1 MATGRA
7 GQLKWV
13 GFGFWDD
20 SDMTPTERW
29 LQLEALLHT
38 LWRDTLKFPWRNTA
52 MTLRERFRE
61 DRLGVTASSLTFTTT
76 ISLVP
81 LVTVALAIFSAFPKF
96 AVLQIRL
103 QSWLVQSLVP
113 NNIAQ
118 QVLSYLN
125 QFAAKAGQMGWAGAL
140 ALLITALAL
149 ILTIDRK
156 LNDIWRVRE
165 SRPLTQR
172 VLVYW
177 AVLTL
182 GPLFLAGS
190 LAVTSYAVSASKGLV
205 ASMPDTLK
213 LLLDTLQFALLTAG
227 VAALYRYVPNTRVR
241 WSHALMGGLFVAAG
255 LELAKK
261 LLALYL
267 SIVPTYSMVYGTFAS
282 LPILLIWIYLVWV
295 IVLLGAVVAAY
306 LPSLLSGIARRG
318 DTPGWNYQ
326 LALELVNQ
334 LVQARNTEAHTTKV
348 QGRDAA
354 SRGVSLEHLARALRV
369 DGLQLEEPLRVLRQL
384 DWAGCLDEEGARWV
398 LLIEPSLTPLA
409 PLANSLLLRRTLHT
423 EAMWEASGW
432 NRLTLEQAL
441 VNSLGSETAASP
453 PAPAALEVGYV
464 SP

>member
-1 MATGRA
+1 
-7 GQLKWV
+7 
-13 GFGFWDD
+13 
-20 SDMTPTERW
+20 MTLTECWR
-29 LQLEALLHT
+29 QLEALLHA
-38 LWRDTLKFPWRNTA
+38 LWQDTLNFPWRNTA

-81 LVTVALAIFSAFPKF
+81 LFTVALAVFSAFPMF
-96 AVLQIRL
+96 AVLQTRL

-140 ALLITALAL
+140 ALLVTALAL

-190 LAVTSYAVSASKGLV
+190 LAVTSYALSASKGLV
-205 ASMPDTLK
+205 SSMPDALK
-213 LLLDTLQFALLTAG
+213 LLLDTVQFALMTAG

-241 WSHALMGGLFVAAG
+241 WSHALIGGLFVAAG

-267 SIVPTYSMVYGTFAS
+267 TTVPTYSMVYGTFAS
-282 LPILLIWIYLVWV
+282 LPILLIWIYLAWV

-306 LPSLLSGIARRG
+306 LPSLLGGIARRG

-326 LALELVNQ
+326 LALELVEQ
-334 LVQARNTEAHTTKV
+334 LVQARSREAHTPEAPGV
-348 QGRDAA
+348 DAA
-354 SRGVSLEHLARALRV
+354 SRGVSLELLARALRV
-369 DGLQLEEPLRVLRQL
+369 DGLQLEEPLRALRQL
-384 DWAGCLDEEGARWV
+384 DWAGCLDEEASRWV
-398 LLIEPSLTPLA
+398 LLVEPALTPLA

-423 EAMWEASGW
+423 EAMWAASGW
-432 NRLTLEQAL
+432 DRLSLGQAL
-441 VNSLGSETAASP
+441 ADSVGSAAPIVAS
-453 PAPAALEVGYV
+453 VDRNDG
-464 SP
+464 S

>member
-1 MATGRA
+1 
-7 GQLKWV
+7 
-13 GFGFWDD
+13 
-20 SDMTPTERW
+20 MTLTERW
-29 LQLEALLHT
+29 RRLEALLHT
-38 LWRDTLKFPWRNTA
+38 LWHDTLNFPWRNTA

-61 DRLGVTASSLTFTTT
+61 DRLGMTASSLTFTTT

-81 LVTVALAIFSAFPKF
+81 LVTVALAIFSAFPMF
-96 AVLQIRL
+96 AVLQARL

-125 QFAAKAGQMGWAGAL
+125 QFAAQAGQMGWAGAL

-182 GPLFLAGS
+182 GPLLLAGS
-190 LAVTSYAVSASKGLV
+190 LAVTSYALSASKGLV
-205 ASMPDTLK
+205 SSMPDALK
-213 LLLDTLQFALLTAG
+213 LLLDTLQFALMTAG

-241 WSHALMGGLFVAAG
+241 WTHALMGGLFVAAG

-306 LPSLLSGIARRG
+306 LPSLLNGIARRG

-326 LALELVNQ
+326 LALELVDQ
-334 LVQARNTEAHTTKV
+334 LVQARSTET
-348 QGRDAA
+348 QGQDAVL
-354 SRGVSLEHLARALRV
+354 RGVSLEHLARALQV

-423 EAMWEASGW
+423 EAMWAASGW

-453 PAPAALEVGYV
+453 PAPAALEVGFV